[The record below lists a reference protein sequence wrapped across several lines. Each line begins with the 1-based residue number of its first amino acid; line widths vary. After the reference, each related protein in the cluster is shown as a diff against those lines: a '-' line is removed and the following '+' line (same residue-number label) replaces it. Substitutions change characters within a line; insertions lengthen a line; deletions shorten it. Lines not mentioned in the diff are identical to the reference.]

1 MKNIKSFK
9 IFESNSITIIEVEN
23 IINDILL
30 DLKDI
35 NDGFSWKISMIG
47 NPAKSNEFRSIFL
60 YIIYKDDPSELF
72 FRIGEDRTKKREGF
86 QTRIFNGIEKDFK
99 SILDRLFELL
109 ISENLK
115 VQQVREF
122 GYDRD
127 EFKPG
132 KINNEWVL
140 NPMGHEWR
148 KEFYIFNPLK

>member
-9 IFESNSITIIEVEN
+9 IFESKSITIIEVEN

-35 NDGFSWKISMIG
+35 NDRFSWKISMIG
-47 NPAKSNEFRSIFL
+47 NPPKSKEFRSLFL
-60 YIIYKDDPSELF
+60 NIICKDDASELTF
-72 FRIGEDRTKKREGF
+72 ALGEDWNKKRDGF
-86 QTRIFNGIEKDFK
+86 QTRIFNGIKKDFK
-99 SILDRLFELL
+99 DILDRLFEVL
-109 ISENLK
+109 ISEDLK

-132 KINNEWVL
+132 KINNEWIL
-140 NPMGHEWR
+140 DPTSQEWR